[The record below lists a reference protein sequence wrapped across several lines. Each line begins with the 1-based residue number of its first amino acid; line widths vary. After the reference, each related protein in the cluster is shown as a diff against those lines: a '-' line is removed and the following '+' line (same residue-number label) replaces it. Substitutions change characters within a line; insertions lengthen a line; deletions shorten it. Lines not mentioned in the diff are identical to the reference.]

1 MIIRTIIETDV
12 IWIVEGEISAGMH
25 LSQRLVIVFGM
36 GGSAYKY
43 LSTSANQKLSVSL
56 IFVVA
61 GLLTSLIPAKPVD
74 VDR

>member
-36 GGSAYKY
+36 GGSGLQVLEHLRKPET
-43 LSTSANQKLSVSL
+43 LR
-56 IFVVA
+56 FVD
-61 GLLTSLIPAKPVD
+61 LCSCRIID
-74 VDR
+74 VIDPGEAR